1 MPRCAARAALDLKS
15 ATPFKACTGRCE
27 NAAQTL
33 TIHPFTAKAHQSMA
47 LDPPTMLTLTIAL
60 AAAAALY
67 LAIEWGSVRERSLLF
82 WSAGFATIT
91 VGSTLALLRGSG
103 LLLIGIWFANGLL
116 VTAHWLFLLG
126 VARFTETRL
135 SRGWY
140 LIFAVWLAM
149 LWVPEAQAWSKVM
162 LMVNSLLVALVTLRA
177 SLLLRPHGK
186 SLSVGAV
193 QLRYVLLAHGLFYV
207 IKAFT
212 AVVPGTLIDLAA
224 FRGQIIQIS
233 LVEGAMAIML
243 IALSMTGTERYR
255 REKRIARLAARDP
268 LTALYNRRA
277 LEVRAPRLLE
287 GVCGARPGALLL
299 IDIDNFKL
307 VNDLYGHTAGDQLL
321 VALSEMIR
329 SALPEGALAARL
341 GGDEFIIL
349 LNNASRERI
358 EGLGSMLRDQFHTV
372 ASQTFATPEA
382 VTLSIGATLFNQPPA
397 SLAGLIEQG
406 DSALYES
413 KRGGRDRIR
422 LVDRTSQV

>member
-1 MPRCAARAALDLKS
+1 
-15 ATPFKACTGRCE
+15 
-27 NAAQTL
+27 
-33 TIHPFTAKAHQSMA
+33 MA
-47 LDPPTMLTLTIAL
+47 LDPPTMLTLSIAL

-67 LAIEWGSVRERSLLF
+67 LAVEWRSIREPSLLF

-126 VARFTETRL
+126 VARFTQVRL
-135 SRGWY
+135 SRAWY
-140 LIFAVWLAM
+140 LIFVAWLAM
-149 LWVPEAQAWSKVM
+149 LLLPDEPSWSKIM
-162 LMVNSLLVALVTLRA
+162 LVANSLLVALPTLRA
-177 SLLLRPHGK
+177 SFLLRPHGK

-193 QLRYVLLAHGLFYV
+193 QLRYVLLTHGLFYF
-207 IKAFT
+207 IKAISV
-212 AVVPGTLIDLAA
+212 VVPGTLIDLAA
-224 FRGQIIQIS
+224 FRGEIIQIS

-277 LEVRAPRLLE
+277 LEARASRLLDD
-287 GVCGARPGALLL
+287 VSSTRPGALLL

-321 VALSEMIR
+321 IALSEMIR
-329 SALPEGALAARL
+329 SVLPEGALAARL
-341 GGDEFIIL
+341 GGDEFVIL
-349 LNNASRERI
+349 LNNTSSEQI
-358 EGLGSMLRDQFHTV
+358 VGLGNALREQFHHT
-372 ASQTFATPEA
+372 ASQTFATPER
-382 VTLSIGATLFNQPPA
+382 VTLSIGANLFDQSPT
-397 SLAGLIEQG
+397 SLAALIEQG
-406 DSALYES
+406 DTALYES

-422 LVDRTSQV
+422 LVDRTLASSEPQQAR